1 MAFAGE
7 PTPPT
12 TLDLVPQ
19 YQDLHVF
26 GDVAACEQRQPA
38 EQPDHEQIDQAEE
51 HECRG

>member
-26 GDVAACEQRQPA
+26 GDVAAGEQRSQPNS
-38 EQPDHEQIDQAEE
+38 
-51 HECRG
+51 RTMSR

>member
-1 MAFAGE
+1 MAFAAE

-26 GDVAACEQRQPA
+26 GDVAAGEQRQPA
-38 EQPDHEQIDQAEE
+38 ERPDHEQVGEAEE
-51 HECRG
+51 LDRRG

>member
-26 GDVAACEQRQPA
+26 LETSLRVSSASQPNS
-38 EQPDHEQIDQAEE
+38 
-51 HECRG
+51 RTMSR